1 MMIRQSLN
9 NITKSKDESFV
20 AKNSLKNNK
29 NKVTPAP
36 TDPSN
41 PNLTRNLT
49 KISKKPGNESDAEGT
64 ERSDNIILDRSAL
77 MDHMLFPENGPTL
90 IIVPSNKQGTGFLNH
105 CYDESYLGEHITE

>member
-1 MMIRQSLN
+1 M
-9 NITKSKDESFV
+9 
-20 AKNSLKNNK
+20 
-29 NKVTPAP
+29 TPAP
-36 TDPSN
+36 SDPSN